1 VIDVAEAAKA
11 FNNAFCRWLEDT
23 SGYAR
28 HLATLLESERVA
40 LVTRNAHE
48 LEHLTAQKRHS
59 VACLEIQETRRKAL
73 MQHHGYGTDI
83 QDITDYLRTRDAH
96 DGPKLK
102 WEQLIRLLHDC
113 QHNNRINGAILN
125 AKRHC
130 VERAIHILQGEN
142 SETTLYTPSGRQ
154 TNRLQSRSRAKI

>member
-1 VIDVAEAAKA
+1 LIDVAEAARA
-11 FNNAFCRWLEDT
+11 FSNAFCRWLEDT

-28 HLATLLESERVA
+28 HLAALLESERVA
-40 LVTRNAHE
+40 LVTRDANE
-48 LEHLTAQKRHS
+48 LDNLTEQKRHS
-59 VACLEIQETRRKAL
+59 VACLEMQEIRRKAL

-83 QDITDYLRTRDAH
+83 QEIADYLRTRDAH

-102 WEQLIRLLHDC
+102 WEQLIRLLNDC

-125 AKRHC
+125 VNRRC

-142 SETTLYTPSGRQ
+142 SETTLYTPSGQQ
-154 TNRLQSRSRAKI
+154 TSGLQNRSRAKI